1 MHKIGELTAGLV
13 LRVALALACALAVH
27 ASRAPQS
34 PAEQPKED
42 KCSIEGRVTNAV
54 TGEALRRVALSLTGP
69 GRVTA
74 ETDEAG
80 RFAFQGLNPGSYSLT
95 ADRAAYARQTYGARG
110 SSTTGTPLVLV
121 AGQQMKDIL
130 FKLAPAALIS
140 GRVLDEDGEPPPT
153 NTVAMAFQSS
163 YQRGVR
169 QWLPVGEAMVND
181 LGEFRIPSLA
191 AGNYLVA
198 AINAQSVVSTGTS
211 AQQPG
216 DKPEREYV
224 LTFFPS
230 ATDAANATPIQVT
243 AGAEAA
249 GTVVRLQKVNTVRI
263 RGKVAGAGEG
273 KMAMMRLSPKG
284 VTSPALALLQG
295 KMVVVQQKDG
305 SFEIKGVAPG
315 SYLLSGMLM
324 DTQARTQLSASLLLQ
339 VGDRHI
345 DGLVLQPAAAPE
357 LAGSVVVAD
366 KAAAKLSS
374 VQVAL
379 EAKEY
384 LGLSAPSATAGDD
397 GKFTLKDVLPNKYW
411 MQARNLPEGA
421 YVKSM
426 RYGDQEVSDDSI
438 DLSGGVAGTLQVT
451 LSMAGAQVDGV
462 VQGADDKPVSGA
474 TVVLVPDSRR
484 YSLFKEARTGDNGS
498 YSFKGVPPGDY
509 KILAWAD
516 IESGAYQD
524 PDFLKRYESKAEK
537 LSLKESDRKTLSLKA
552 IPAE

>member
-1 MHKIGELTAGLV
+1 MAIV
-13 LRVALALACALAVH
+13 LLGTGVLALH
-27 ASRAPQS
+27 AFQAKTEE
-34 PAEQPKED
+34 AKG
-42 KCSIEGRVTNAV
+42 SIEGRVTNAV

-74 ETDEAG
+74 ETDENG
-80 RFAFQGLNPGSYSLT
+80 RFAFQGLDPGRYALT
-95 ADRAAYARQTYGARG
+95 AERAGFARQTYGARG
-110 SSTTGTPLVLV
+110 SSTTGTPLILV
-121 AGQQMKDIL
+121 AGQQMKDIF

-140 GRVLDEDGEPPPT
+140 GRVLDEEGEPPPA

-181 LGEFRIPSLA
+181 MGEYRIPSLA
-191 AGNYLVA
+191 AGSYLVA
-198 AINAQSVVSTGTS
+198 AVNAQSVISTGLS
-211 AQQPG
+211 AQQPD
-216 DKPEREYV
+216 DKPERAYV

-230 ATDAANATPIQVT
+230 ATDTANAAPVKVA
-243 AGAEAA
+243 AGAEAS
-249 GTVVRLQKVNTVRI
+249 GTAIRLQKLNTVRI

-284 VTSPALALLQG
+284 VTSPALALYQG

-315 SYLLSGMLM
+315 SYLLSGMLV
-324 DTQARTQLSASLLLQ
+324 DAQARSQLYASLLLQ

-345 DGLVLQPAAAPE
+345 DGLLLQPAAPPE
-357 LAGSVVVAD
+357 LAGTVVVAD
-366 KAAAKLSS
+366 KAAAKVSG

-379 EAKEY
+379 EPKEY
-384 LGLSAPSATAGDD
+384 VGLGSPSATAGED
-397 GKFTLKDVLPNKYW
+397 GKFTLKDVLPNTYW
-411 MQARNLPEGA
+411 MQVRNLPEGA

-426 RYGDQEVSDDSI
+426 RHGDQEVSDDSI
-438 DLSGGVAGTLQVT
+438 DLSGGVGGTLQVT

-462 VQGADDKPVSGA
+462 VQGADEKPVTGA

-484 YSLFKEARTGDNGS
+484 YSLFKEMRTGDNGS

-509 KILAWAD
+509 KILAWTD
-516 IESGAYQD
+516 LETGVYQD
-524 PDFLKRYESKAEK
+524 PEFLKRYESQAEK
-537 LSLKESDRKTLSLKA
+537 LSLKESDRRTVSLKA
-552 IPAE
+552 IPVE

>member
-1 MHKIGELTAGLV
+1 MKQQAMAFML
-13 LRVALALACALAVH
+13 LAASVCALQAFQ
-27 ASRAPQS
+27 AKP
-34 PAEQPKED
+34 EEE

-54 TGEALRRVALSLTGP
+54 TGEPLRRVGLTLGGP

-74 ETDEAG
+74 ETDETG
-80 RFAFQGLNPGSYSLT
+80 RFAFQGLSAGRYALV
-95 ADRAAYARQTYGARG
+95 ADRAGYAKQTYGARG
-110 SSTTGTPLVLV
+110 SSTSGTPLVLV
-121 AGQQMKDIL
+121 AGQHMRDIK
-130 FKLAPAALIS
+130 FKMAPAALIS

-191 AGNYLVA
+191 AGSYLVA
-198 AINAQSVVSTGTS
+198 AINAQSVISTGVS

-230 ATDAANATPIQVT
+230 AMDAANATPIQVA

-249 GTVVRLQKVNTVRI
+249 GTAMRLQRVNTVRI
-263 RGKVAGAGEG
+263 KGKLVGAGEG
-273 KMAMMRLSPKG
+273 TTAMMRLSPKG
-284 VTSPALALLQG
+284 VTSTTLALLQG
-295 KMVVVQQKDG
+295 KLVVVQQKDG

-315 SYLLSGMLM
+315 SYMLTGILL
-324 DTQARTQLSASLLLQ
+324 DTKAGTQLAASQLLQ

-345 DGLVLQPAAAPE
+345 EGLVLQPV
-357 LAGSVVVAD
+357 AGSEVAGAVVVAD
-366 KAAAKLSS
+366 KATGSLSG

-379 EAKEY
+379 EEKEY
-384 LGLSAPSATAGDD
+384 AGQGSTSATAGED
-397 GKFTLKDVLPNKYW
+397 GKFKLTKVAPNAYW
-411 MQARNLPEGA
+411 MQVRNLPEGA
-421 YVKSM
+421 YVKSV
-426 RYGDQEVSDDSI
+426 RHGDQEVSDDSI
-438 DLSGGVAGTLQVT
+438 DLSGAVAGTLQVT

-462 VQGADDKPVSGA
+462 VKGAEDKPVSGA
-474 TVVLVPDSRR
+474 TVVLAPDSGR
-484 YSLFKEARTGDNGS
+484 YSLFKEMRTADNGS

-509 KILAWAD
+509 KILAWTD
-516 IESGAYQD
+516 IETGIYQD
-524 PDFLKRYESKAEK
+524 PDFLKRYESRAEK
-537 LSLKESDRKTLSLKA
+537 LSLKESDRKTLSLKV